1 MVKKG
6 TTTVESLNTQKKKNV
21 TKTKLVEKETKE
33 VTLTNN
39 KVALDELI
47 PVMSLIN
54 YRLNLSTEKNGQGK
68 DIYFTHFGQ
77 IDNILYQDL
86 LDVMRAYRS
95 FMEHGY
101 FVILDERVI
110 ARHGLQDVYKKI
122 LTKEKIEEILDG
134 SEGTVEL
141 YKSSNPDQQ
150 SVIVRMVIEKL
161 REDPDSIDLNIVDQ
175 LSRISGT
182 KIKDFADEAR
192 EQFLYRKQQVEA
204 LQ

>member
-77 IDNILYQDL
+77 IDNVLYQDL

>member
-6 TTTVESLNTQKKKNV
+6 TSTGESLNTQKKNNG
-21 TKTKLVEKETKE
+21 TKAKSIEKEIKE
-33 VTLTNN
+33 QPLTNN

-86 LDVMRAYRS
+86 LDVMRAYRT

-110 ARHGLQDVYKKI
+110 ARHGLQEAYKKI
-122 LTKEKIEEILDG
+122 LTKEKIEKILEGSDG
-134 SEGTVEL
+134 TIEL

-150 SVIVRMVIEKL
+150 TVIVRMVIEKL
-161 REDPDSIDLNIVDQ
+161 RENPDSIDLNIVDQ
-175 LSRISGT
+175 LSRISGI
-182 KIKDFADEAR
+182 KIKEFADEAR
-192 EQFLYRKQQVEA
+192 EQFEYRKKQVEA